1 MRPLGFTVAV
11 ALAASGLLSACGGS
25 PVPSVKR
32 SGVAVLDQT
41 AAFVR
46 WSVGEARADGRE
58 RPTEILHWMCAR
70 QHELPAAGDPQPA
83 AEAAWRCARRTHSPR
98 YEIVVQA
105 DDTENRIIAAA
116 FDNAGDNFG
125 PVYVWEWAVD

>member
-1 MRPLGFTVAV
+1 MRSLGF
-11 ALAASGLLSACGGS
+11 ALAAAFAAAGLLSACGGS
-25 PVPSVKR
+25 SVPSVKR

-41 AAFVR
+41 AAYVK
-46 WSVGEARADGRE
+46 WSMGEARDDGAR

-70 QHELPAAGDPQPA
+70 RDESPAVDAPQPA
-83 AEAAWRCARRTHSPR
+83 DEAAWRCARRTHSPR

-116 FDNAGDNFG
+116 FDNAGENFG
-125 PVYVWEWAVD
+125 PVYVWEWTVD